1 MFPSEVETSLRDHPN
16 ILDANVFSITN
27 NEGLDLCGCAWII
40 LRDKSKE
47 PTIDELQA
55 LSGKQVLK
63 YVKFVD
69 DFLMNDNGKTSKID
83 MSRLFKQELNL

>member
-1 MFPSEVETSLRDHPN
+1 MFPSEVEASLRDHPN
-16 ILDANVFSITN
+16 ILDANVFSIIN
-27 NEGLDLCGCAWII
+27 NEGLDLCSCAWII

-47 PTIDELQA
+47 PTIDQLQA
-55 LSGKQVLK
+55 LCGKQVLK

-83 MSRLFKQELNL
+83 MSRLFKQELNI